1 MVSIV
6 FFCGIQYAFADQVA
20 PIESNVGDAALCY
33 DNIVIATLLDYSTNE
48 HNSITKIK
56 IQVENVLKGDYQVGE
71 IMELGK
77 DDSFK
82 GRILDGIKQ
91 FGADIGGK
99 YLLMLDRN
107 DVYRLDDTY
116 YLVIKINEDGS
127 LKTRVDRY
135 LDTPSLFP

>member
-1 MVSIV
+1 MIRITKTILSLLMVSIV
-6 FFCGIQYAFADQVA
+6 FFCGIQYAFAIQDA
-20 PIESNVGDAALCY
+20 PIKGNVGDVALCY
-33 DNIVIATLLDYSTNE
+33 DNIIIATLLDYSTNE

-71 IMELGK
+71 IRELGK

-82 GRILDGIKQ
+82 ELILDGIKR

-107 DVYRLDDTY
+107 DVVRRDDDSY
-116 YLVIKINEDGS
+116 YLVIKIN
-127 LKTRVDRY
+127 L
-135 LDTPSLFP
+135 